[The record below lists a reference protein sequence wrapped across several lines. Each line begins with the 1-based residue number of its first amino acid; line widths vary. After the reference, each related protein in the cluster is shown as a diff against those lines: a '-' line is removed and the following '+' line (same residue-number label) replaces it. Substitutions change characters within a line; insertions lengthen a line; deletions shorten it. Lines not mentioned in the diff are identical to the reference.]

1 MKKQIIYSIFIIII
15 ITIVTIGIT
24 MYTYSL
30 YESVDVS
37 TATSNIA
44 KWNIKVNDSMITGLS
59 SNESEINIGSID
71 WQSNGHVRPGK
82 AAPGSIGS
90 FEIEI
95 DPMDTQVSFIYEL
108 ELEIEDLDN
117 DEFGIDSVTETN
129 GHTIVRTGEKTYSG
143 IALLSE
149 INNGDTYNLEIN
161 IVWNNNENNNDKDY
175 ELGKRAEDE
184 VYIPVRI
191 TLQQYHGTEVL
202 SPYVEP
208 TEEPGE

>member
-1 MKKQIIYSIFIIII
+1 
-15 ITIVTIGIT
+15 

-30 YESVDVS
+30 YESVAVS
-37 TATSNIA
+37 PATSDIA
-44 KWNIKVNDSMITGLS
+44 KWNIKVNNSMVTGLS

-95 DPMDTQVSFIYEL
+95 DPTDTQVSFIYEL
-108 ELEIEDLDN
+108 ELEIDDLDN
-117 DEFGIDSVTETN
+117 DEFEIHSVTETN
-129 GHTIVRTGEKTYSG
+129 GHSVVRTGERTYSG
-143 IALLSE
+143 IVSLAD
-149 INNGDTYNLEIN
+149 INNHEKVNIEVN

-175 ELGKRAEDE
+175 ELGKKAETE

-191 TLQQYHGTEVL
+191 NLKQYHGTEVL
-202 SPYVEP
+202 TPYID
-208 TEEPGE
+208 PGE